1 MSALSPRSGIQVSS
15 VYPTYT
21 HFKGQSP
28 LCVCVCVCVCVSVC
42 VCVCVCVR
50 ACVHVCVCVCMHV
63 CVCVA
68 KPVAVELRCHVT
80 ALIFSFMDSFVFKQ
94 QVPFRVDFLSV
105 TLDHRVQFYFSSFLV
120 CFYFSLM

>member
-21 HFKGQSP
+21 HIKGQSP
-28 LCVCVCVCVCVSVC
+28 KCVCVCARAWVRVCM
-42 VCVCVCVR
+42 R
-50 ACVHVCVCVCMHV
+50 ACVYACM

-68 KPVAVELRCHVT
+68 KPVAVELRCHAT

-94 QVPFRVDFLSV
+94 QVLFKVDFLSV
-105 TLDHRVQFYFSSFLV
+105 TLDHRVQCPRV
-120 CFYFSLM
+120 GQGVKI